1 DDVQVLQE
9 ELHKTKQE
17 YDTLTSKY
25 NTLVAKLST
34 MRSSVEGKL
43 KRDAEELDRREQHI
57 QHLNAQN
64 ADLELTV
71 ETLKDE
77 LIHSNSEAERS
88 SRELESLRARI
99 LHEGANEAARE
110 REFVELQSELERSR
124 IERDEF
130 EHALMTEKIVT
141 DEVKGELTAVRRELD
156 LEKEARIRVLESL
169 EHEQEKCANLQTV
182 LDDFQSAKEYETR
195 QAVRELEDQ
204 LRQTTKSLAEYKS
217 RALQAEVELQETS
230 TNTQR
235 TAALEKELKE
245 KNLLIGKLRHEAV
258 ILNEHLTEAIRRLR
272 KGASDTNV
280 DRRLVTNVFLSFLTT
295 PRADTKRYEMLSLLA
310 SILSW
315 TDAERE
321 KAGLQRTAGSSLLSR
336 VTGRTHSTEL
346 ERTDETESFSNMW
359 VEFLLKEANQGS
371 QGSASPTSIMSPA
384 PKSPSLPSSP
394 RINTQ
399 KMGRLAS
406 YSGTNLASATERT
419 SSEYVQSPPPRKD
432 SLPKQ

>member
-1 DDVQVLQE
+1 MDRERRSVDAGVSGPDVETQQPALAAANEALAQMRLSMDSPRSPSPAHVNGFLGKANGSSEDISGGSYSDDVQVLQE

-57 QHLNAQN
+57 QQLNAQN

-141 DEVKGELTAVRRELD
+141 DEIKGELTA
-156 LEKEARIRVLESL
+156 S
-169 EHEQEKCANLQTV
+169 
-182 LDDFQSAKEYETR
+182 
-195 QAVRELEDQ
+195 
-204 LRQTTKSLAEYKS
+204 
-217 RALQAEVELQETS
+217 
-230 TNTQR
+230 
-235 TAALEKELKE
+235 
-245 KNLLIGKLRHEAV
+245 
-258 ILNEHLTEAIRRLR
+258 
-272 KGASDTNV
+272 GA
-280 DRRLVTNVFLSFLTT
+280 
-295 PRADTKRYEMLSLLA
+295 
-310 SILSW
+310 
-315 TDAERE
+315 
-321 KAGLQRTAGSSLLSR
+321 
-336 VTGRTHSTEL
+336 
-346 ERTDETESFSNMW
+346 
-359 VEFLLKEANQGS
+359 
-371 QGSASPTSIMSPA
+371 
-384 PKSPSLPSSP
+384 
-394 RINTQ
+394 
-399 KMGRLAS
+399 
-406 YSGTNLASATERT
+406 
-419 SSEYVQSPPPRKD
+419 
-432 SLPKQ
+432 